1 MDVSVPYEAG
11 PEAFKKARTEKEQ
24 KYTGFKAWMESQSEY
39 GAVSIHALVLVVGSL
54 GSWDP
59 DNTSCLQALHIGQ
72 NYSAN
77 FVL

>member
-1 MDVSVPYEAG
+1 MDVNVPYEAG
-11 PEAFKKARTEKEQ
+11 PEAFKKARAEKEQ
-24 KYTGFKAWMESQSEY
+24 KYSGLKAWMKSQSEY
-39 GAVSIHALVLVVGSL
+39 GAVSIHALVVGSL

-59 DNTSCLQALHIGQ
+59 DNLKALHIGQ